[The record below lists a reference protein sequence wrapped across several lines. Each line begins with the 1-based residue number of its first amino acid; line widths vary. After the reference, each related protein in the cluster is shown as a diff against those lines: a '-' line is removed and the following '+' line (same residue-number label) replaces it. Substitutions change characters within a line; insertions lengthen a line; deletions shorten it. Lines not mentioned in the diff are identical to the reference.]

1 MINLIQPITVQQAY
15 DGITHARRWASWNW
29 WWRMVDDDDGD
40 ESPSPEPR
48 TDSRS
53 ALPREIRAWRRLRIV
68 KRDESFSLIFFS
80 PNVNIWSWSWGRWR
94 SRGPTRSEG
103 TPHRGGRAPH
113 PCGQGVGPLRLI
125 LSPIF
130 FINSKRCLCDVSGH
144 SKNFYFCTKITPWQ
158 FCWKQRQSG
167 LVPFKSCKLESK
179 TRAKVFGKVDTMET
193 YQLPQA

>member
-53 ALPREIRAWRRLRIV
+53 ALPREFRAWRRLHIV

-80 PNVNIWSWSWGRWR
+80 PNTNIWSWSWGRWS
-94 SRGPTRSEG
+94 SRGATRQG
-103 TPHRGGRAPH
+103 ARPH
-113 PCGQGVGPLRLI
+113 PCGKGVGPLALI
-125 LSPIF
+125 LSPVF
-130 FINSKRCLCDVSGH
+130 FINSKNILREVSGH
-144 SKNFYFCTKITPWQ
+144 SENFYFCTKITLWQ

-179 TRAKVFGKVDTMET
+179 TRAKMFGKVDTTET

>member
-80 PNVNIWSWSWGRWR
+80 PKVNIWSWSWGRW
-94 SRGPTRSEG
+94 SVRGPTRQG
-103 TPHRGGRAPH
+103 ARPGGRRAPD
-113 PCGQGVGPLRLI
+113 PRGQVEAPLTWILLPVFLI
-125 LSPIF
+125 F
-130 FINSKRCLCDVSGH
+130 SKNKFRGVSGH
-144 SKNFYFCTKITPWQ
+144 SENFCFCT
-158 FCWKQRQSG
+158 
-167 LVPFKSCKLESK
+167 
-179 TRAKVFGKVDTMET
+179 
-193 YQLPQA
+193 